1 MKEPVIQLKEMFI
14 YNSKDMN
21 KPGQIS
27 GLYTAGLFKGTYYRV
42 RFPRTSEV
50 EYINICD
57 VKYDVDKDLYYY
69 DDKNV
74 AKRK

>member
-27 GLYTAGLFKGTYYRV
+27 GLYTAGPFKGTYYRV
-42 RFPRTSEV
+42 RFPRTGEV

-57 VKYDVDKDLYYY
+57 VRYYVDKDLDFY

-74 AKRK
+74 VKRK

>member
-42 RFPRTSEV
+42 YFPRTGEI
-50 EYINICD
+50 EYVNIRN
-57 VKYDVDKDLYYY
+57 VRYDPEKVLYCY

-74 AKRK
+74 IKKK